1 MVGEIIS
8 KCLYLNEY
16 YPIMSGNE
24 VKLAQGKQKEIND
37 EMLKKMLMGIF
48 KIFKWQLLP
57 WHP

>member
-8 KCLYLNEY
+8 KYLYLEEY

-48 KIFKWQLLP
+48 KIFKRKLLP